1 MGFSFW
7 LQSNKG
13 KKFSLDDLKKL
24 KPEDIAKNSTF
35 KKIIN
40 FFDLDGSGNIETKNS
55 KGVNEWQSIFTEL
68 QSAAGDDKVLSD
80 SELGDYLIKK
90 SPNEN
95 IKTEEFKEFLDAA
108 KQESIED
115 TYTDDKGN
123 TITDKYGY
131 GGILSRT
138 IVSKDESGNE
148 VIALVLYENNKPS
161 QQIQKRNN
169 EVVAIINYDYS
180 NDEENPT
187 TTTVFKND
195 RGVVEE
201 FDIPSKK
208 RILTQYNSNDVEHFD
223 SNDSDRLQQVAI
235 YGEQMYIAEYDGKG
249 NTIII
254 VQNSETPEL
263 IAQKFGVKL
272 ADLIRVNKGLTRNTV
287 LQAGQKFI
295 VPGEFNADSKVM
307 YPRKSEAEV
316 KNKAIRHTFNK
327 VYDKIFSSAI
337 DEYTIKPE
345 NAGKDVY
352 EYAEKYLI
360 RKGLKKTDP
369 NFNARKNDLANELI
383 ALNGKDAKYT
393 AGSKIKYVKKTLN
406 QATVNE
412 LRSVGFE
419 PNEANQQF
427 FARFNYLE
435 PKQQQNVIAVLKH
448 CKAKG
453 ITDPQKI
460 NAEIVKYYPEIQLF
474 ETDMKVL
481 QKPTKGMAR
490 GYMARYLLQQIDA
503 IIAMYNQ
510 VATSDQ
516 SLKTLG
522 TGLLVEIQDLL
533 HVSTKFINDNLGTCI
548 AEGDS
553 RVNLAPMLNK
563 LRQECV
569 NLVVLADMEEKDKDE
584 SFDKKKNIPGWEG
597 SQFDKQF
604 KELFNG
610 QTLNYDAVATYLQ
623 ALQEFQKAP
632 EADRNNKNSLAY
644 KKIEQATKALNQK
657 IPNFESVGKRIE
669 SWSKGTS
676 FVGGL
681 VDLGVMVGMMYM
693 SGGTAAIGRSAMYM
707 GNGARLTVGNAVG
720 RLAISDGSKFIMSEG
735 AAILT
740 SMVTSSAE
748 TAAFFQTTK
757 ALGALEDGQVTRQE
771 VTEIQEGFEG
781 LFKFS
786 MVGSAIAGPIG
797 NKVAELTS
805 KALNSEPMIARIMQ
819 TAVEGNGTSLDK
831 VLKALAENSEAI
843 SKITEF
849 GTSFSINAGYLM
861 YDENEQI
868 RRYNSTVDDE
878 NLKQDETS
886 YLGAMGNLG
895 AMDAISKLVVAM
907 LGGKNMAFLTPRKV
921 QQIKASLAGYDVK
934 LTVFKGQK
942 IYEVTDKTGTK
953 TRLANEQELFMFIVD
968 REISVLKDTPSAAET
983 ISNPVTTDVTRNFE
997 VTRNG
1002 VHTETSEVT
1011 NLIEQRLE
1019 QANDRE
1025 SFVAIRDEI
1034 SKLPHGEEKTRL
1046 MQAYL
1051 QKYNAWSA
1059 DPSRPDIRMQYIPET
1074 ETPQASVELTKETFI
1089 QHLKDIGLNEDM
1101 VNTFAE
1107 NIESGSIDL
1116 SVCKDFI
1123 DVAKNDKELLSD
1135 LLGSIIFCDVKA
1147 EDIPAKI
1154 EAYKLAKSQS
1164 NLSVMDQAS
1173 LILDASASKTP
1184 KQALAEVVLSN
1195 KYEDIKN
1202 SDIQS
1207 GRKKAEMIQALKD
1220 CAEKNGAQ
1228 FVLDNFELLSKNYR
1242 FASEVN
1248 ANNLETAKLLDEY
1261 RTKMN
1266 RPIPQERAF
1275 AILANP
1281 EHYVARIRRGIDDFE
1296 QSLERVNNN
1305 EMVSVEDFT
1314 DVLKSMLSGEES
1326 ERESFAY
1333 EIIAKLP
1340 ATNGQV
1346 PSKAIELVK
1355 LIKENYKDSSGDT
1368 NSSIKLILSAAT
1380 SKFDKFT
1387 QTMVNKRLTNEQV
1400 SEMIE
1405 YIETLKTNNSLT
1417 PPSYNLFDAM
1427 KFAKDINGDF
1437 SAKQIFELYKK
1448 GLTITDIDKMY
1459 NESYEYGDTNYAAYN
1474 VRLELAKYAD
1484 ISPEVET
1491 FLKNR
1496 ILNNGVRRS
1505 DSQYKY
1511 EVERLLNNFKSNDI
1525 NTISLLERAFK
1536 DGYLGDNL
1544 SINRVID
1551 FPVSDLQ
1558 IAMYDLLPKPNDI
1571 NLGIRLFETLK
1582 NVNQANAKIFEKV
1595 MEQAR
1600 AMDDPGRIEYSVLI
1614 DVLEKIQDQNDA
1626 NLIAKGIDNK
1636 LFDTTNGFEIWQMKQ
1651 FVEHMENHPEVA
1663 REWVDNGI
1671 NFEHISIDG
1680 FGEFINGRDS
1690 NGEKPLTEEQRK
1702 LVYEVIKYRDENG
1715 YPNMNWTSST
1725 RTALLE
1731 LSPKYYEL
1739 IKNSVIGTNQD
1750 FGATAEFIN
1759 KCAKN
1764 QPEVLE
1770 NLEKDISNNPKL
1782 LKYFGLEAIAK
1793 HKDKV
1798 ELFIEHEDLLKSFQ
1812 ESNNEDISGIF
1823 EQVGF
1828 DVLKEG
1834 MSILKDVPEE
1844 VKTKFKDALAK
1855 LYVVEIANKIGM
1867 VPFKSDLMLE
1877 VYKKA
1882 VNYED
1887 DVAETLIKTLWRE
1900 MGDGLKHIE
1909 LSNLDFVA
1917 NYIKSK
1923 DHPDRTY
1930 IIKVLNSSED
1940 IGKNT
1945 ATLTE
1950 MLENK
1955 DKLLK
1960 QVAMR
1965 CQNTNPEFVKFVE
1978 EYLNSEDAY
1987 DLVFMPN
1994 LSINT
1999 LANNFF
2005 EVSKIFQYVNTKPQD
2020 YINGHYDE
2028 KIINALKDYRKKD
2041 SERTLFNSLSEE
2053 DRATVEQIN
2062 NTINQNIDNKFTQI
2076 LDAISST
2083 DIETV
2088 KLLLDKR
2095 FSIFQDKMS
2104 EINELSGAA
2113 KVILADVIRNGKRI
2127 NKNGQP
2133 DKLTGQQKIDMI
2145 NLIKCATSIIENFD
2159 INNYKTPLKKGAF
2172 ILDSDRLHDDIFKA
2186 ILSKKGL
2193 SQEEINKL
2201 KPENLNWNMKYLSLL
2216 FNTPGRDEGELADV
2230 VKAASMGDFNE
2241 FINDVNNKYGQTNLQ
2256 TRQAFESNGVNYEQW
2271 LRPDVAD
2278 VEFEVA
2284 GKQCHIRMW
2293 DRNPQED
2300 MFLGSKTS
2308 CCTALDRTNG
2318 GSMAVYMLNTS
2329 YNVVELYDAKG
2340 DVVGMSRIFMAKV
2353 DGKPTLIMDN
2363 IELNHEFIKGM
2374 DHNVEV
2380 KEIRDNFFKYMNTYA
2395 EKITGDSNAQVL
2407 FYSGDIHVP
2416 NGDLT
2421 RVDNTIDF
2429 LGGIHREEVYVNAV
2443 HCSYHNPTKLK
2454 DVGNITWLKVPR
2466 E

>member
-1 MGFSFW
+1 MEFSFW
-7 LQSNKG
+7 LQSNNG

-40 FFDLDGSGNIETKNS
+40 FYDLDGSGNIETKNS

-80 SELGDYLIKK
+80 SELCDYLIKK

-138 IVSKDESGNE
+138 IVSKDESENE

-453 ITDPQKI
+453 IIDPQKI

-597 SQFDKQF
+597 SAFDKQF

-632 EADRNNKNSLAY
+632 EADRNNKNSQAY

-669 SWSKGTS
+669 GWSKGTS

-735 AAILT
+735 AGIFT

-757 ALGALEDGQVTRQE
+757 VLGALEDGQVTRQE
-771 VTEIQEGFEG
+771 VAEIQEGFEG

-895 AMDAISKLVVAM
+895 AMDAVSKLVVAM

-921 QQIKASLAGYDVK
+921 QQIKTSLAGYDVK

-1011 NLIEQRLE
+1011 NPIEQRLE
-1019 QANDRE
+1019 QAYDRE

-1074 ETPQASVELTKETFI
+1074 ETPQVSVELTKETFL

-1164 NLSVMDQAS
+1164 NLSVMDQAA
-1173 LILDASASKTP
+1173 LILLASASKTP

-1195 KYEDIKN
+1195 KYEDIK
-1202 SDIQS
+1202 S
-1207 GRKKAEMIQALKD
+1207 GTLSRIKAEKIQALKD
-1220 CAEKNGAQ
+1220 CEEKNGAE
-1228 FVLDNFELLSKNYR
+1228 FVLENFELLSRNFR

-1248 ANNLETAKLLDEY
+1248 ANNLKTAKLLDEY

-1296 QSLERVNNN
+1296 
-1305 EMVSVEDFT
+1305 
-1314 DVLKSMLSGEES
+1314 
-1326 ERESFAY
+1326 
-1333 EIIAKLP
+1333 
-1340 ATNGQV
+1340 
-1346 PSKAIELVK
+1346 
-1355 LIKENYKDSSGDT
+1355 
-1368 NSSIKLILSAAT
+1368 
-1380 SKFDKFT
+1380 
-1387 QTMVNKRLTNEQV
+1387 
-1400 SEMIE
+1400 
-1405 YIETLKTNNSLT
+1405 
-1417 PPSYNLFDAM
+1417 
-1427 KFAKDINGDF
+1427 
-1437 SAKQIFELYKK
+1437 
-1448 GLTITDIDKMY
+1448 
-1459 NESYEYGDTNYAAYN
+1459 
-1474 VRLELAKYAD
+1474 
-1484 ISPEVET
+1484 
-1491 FLKNR
+1491 
-1496 ILNNGVRRS
+1496 
-1505 DSQYKY
+1505 
-1511 EVERLLNNFKSNDI
+1511 
-1525 NTISLLERAFK
+1525 
-1536 DGYLGDNL
+1536 
-1544 SINRVID
+1544 
-1551 FPVSDLQ
+1551 
-1558 IAMYDLLPKPNDI
+1558 
-1571 NLGIRLFETLK
+1571 
-1582 NVNQANAKIFEKV
+1582 
-1595 MEQAR
+1595 
-1600 AMDDPGRIEYSVLI
+1600 
-1614 DVLEKIQDQNDA
+1614 NDA
-1626 NLIAKGIDNK
+1626 NLIAKGIENK
-1636 LFDTTNGFEIWQMKQ
+1636 LFDTTNGFEIRQMKR
-1651 FVEHMENHPEVA
+1651 FVEYMENHPEVA
-1663 REWVDNGI
+1663 KEWVDNSV
-1671 NFEHISIDG
+1671 NLEHISMDG
-1680 FGEFINGRDS
+1680 FDKFINGRES

-1750 FGATAEFIN
+1750 FCSTAEFIN

-1770 NLEKDISNNPKL
+1770 NLEKDLSNNPKL

-1812 ESNNEDISGIF
+1812 EHDSDISVIF
-1823 EQVGF
+1823 EQVSF

-1855 LYVVEIANKIGM
+1855 LYTVEIANKIGM

-1887 DVAETLIKTLWRE
+1887 DVAETLIKTLWGE

-1923 DHPDRTY
+1923 DYPDRTY

-2053 DRATVEQIN
+2053 DRATVERIN
-2062 NTINQNIDNKFTQI
+2062 NTIKQNIDNKFTQI

-2340 DVVGMSRIFMAKV
+2340 NVVGMSRIFMAKV

-2374 DHNVEV
+2374 DYNVEI

-2395 EKITGDSNAQVL
+2395 EKITGDPNAQVL

-2443 HCSYHNPTKLK
+2443 HCSYHNPTELK
-2454 DVGNITWLKVPR
+2454 DVGNITWLKVPK